1 MKYIYTSNAHLWSF
15 PLELYVRD
23 VNFFCFNWHPEYELT
38 ILLKG
43 KVTLCMDG
51 NIHKIRENDVYL
63 VNSNRGHAVVSEEKE
78 STALVFHFSPEYFTQ
93 TEPSHTKLEFA
104 CISNQTN
111 RDEQR
116 FVALRQYA
124 AQMMLAALFDTPSSR
139 FILRGAFNMLLGT
152 LLSGFPVKQSP
163 MIESPRDRK
172 NMKTIQTVT
181 DWLEKNFDK
190 KVTLGAAAKVARY
203 NRTYFSSFFRRNVGI
218 SFYDYL
224 TRIRFRHAMYQF
236 NNTNHS
242 LTDIAAD
249 CGFPDLKTFSS
260 YYKKTFHEPPSVQH
274 RAIDTSS
281 FAPVR
286 ENERIYLDT
295 SASDIEEK
303 LRDFARLNPPVP
315 SSQLKPEVTPPDKFD
330 RIVALCEQLMAI
342 AKQSC

>member
-43 KVTLCMDG
+43 KATLCVDG
-51 NIHKIRENDVYL
+51 NVHKIRENDVYL

-78 STALVFHFSPEYFTQ
+78 STALVIHFSPEYFTQ
-93 TEPSHTKLEFA
+93 MESAHTKLEFA

-116 FVALRQYA
+116 FAALRQYA
-124 AQMMLAALFDTPSSR
+124 AQMMLAALFNAPSSR
-139 FILRGAFNMLLGT
+139 FILRGAFNMLMGT

-172 NMKTIQTVT
+172 NLKTIQTVT
-181 DWLEKNFDK
+181 NWLEKNFDK
-190 KVTLGAAAKVARY
+190 KVTLDAAAKVARY

-224 TRIRFRHAMYQF
+224 TRIRFRHAMYQL

-249 CGFPDLKTFSS
+249 SGFPDLKTFSS
-260 YYKKTFHEPPSVQH
+260 YYKKTFHEPPSVHQ
-274 RAIDTSS
+274 RAIDMSS
-281 FAPVR
+281 FTPAR

-295 SASDIEEK
+295 SASDIGEK
-303 LRDFARLNPPVP
+303 LRDFARLDSYVSP
-315 SSQLKPEVTPPDKFD
+315 SQPKLAPTAPDKFD
-330 RIVALCEQLMAI
+330 QIVALCEQLMTI
-342 AKQSC
+342 AKQSY